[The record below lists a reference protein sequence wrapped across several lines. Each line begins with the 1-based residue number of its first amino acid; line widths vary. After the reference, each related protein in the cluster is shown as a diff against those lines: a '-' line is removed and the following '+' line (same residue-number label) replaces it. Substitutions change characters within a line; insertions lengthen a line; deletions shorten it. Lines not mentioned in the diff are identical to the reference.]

1 MTVLLRIHMNILFAC
16 FCLIYI
22 VKFIDI
28 LVKIEVLRNRQE
40 VMFINR
46 NG

>member
-1 MTVLLRIHMNILFAC
+1 MKILFAC
-16 FCLIYI
+16 ICLIQK

-28 LVKIEVLRNRQE
+28 LVKIEVLRNREE

-46 NG
+46 FG